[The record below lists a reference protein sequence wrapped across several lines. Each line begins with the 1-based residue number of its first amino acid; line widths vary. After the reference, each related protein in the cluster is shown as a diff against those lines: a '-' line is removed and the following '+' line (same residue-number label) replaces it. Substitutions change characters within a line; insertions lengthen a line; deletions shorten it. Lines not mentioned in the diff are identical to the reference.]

1 MELSFSRY
9 RLYKE
14 CPWKYKLQFV
24 DGKRI
29 PLDPPSSLGV
39 SLHRALERF
48 HRSGAAELEDLLEAY
63 DREFL
68 KSGFADA
75 AEREQWFKKG
85 RRILEKYFETESARR
100 SEVLGSER
108 EFVYPLGR
116 HTVRGMVDRID
127 KRPSGEIEV
136 IDYKT
141 RFEIGGADPL
151 PAEVS
156 DLQLRF
162 YALGVK
168 ECFGYAPALMTIHYL
183 AAGKTETKPYDPS
196 GEDALKADLER
207 VADLIERTQY
217 PPDASFCPRCG
228 FRGVC
233 SYSVAK
239 P

>member
-9 RLYKE
+9 RVYKE
-14 CPWKYKLQFV
+14 CPWKYKLQFE
-24 DGKRI
+24 DRKRA

-48 HRSGAAELEDLLEAY
+48 HRAHATGKEELLEAY
-63 DREFL
+63 EGEFL
-68 KSGFADA
+68 RSGYPDA
-75 AEREQWFKKG
+75 ATRDQWFEKG
-85 RRILEKYFETESARR
+85 RRVLEKYFEAEQARR

-127 KRPSGEIEV
+127 KRPTGQIEL

-141 RFEIGGADPL
+141 RFEIGGGDPL

-168 ECFGYAPALMTIHYL
+168 ECFGYQPSLLTIHYL
-183 AAGKTETKPYDPS
+183 AAGKTETKEYDPS
-196 GEDALKADLER
+196 GEDELKKDLVR
-207 VADLIERTQY
+207 VADLIERRQW
-217 PPDASFCPRCG
+217 PPDTSFCPRCVY
-228 FRGVC
+228 RQDC
-233 SYSVAK
+233 AYSVAK
-239 P
+239 